1 MTELIIIS
9 QQNFAN
15 PLQFA
20 ANIPQQSKVLIQN
33 IFFITKP

>member
-20 ANIPQQSKVLIQN
+20 ANIPQQSKPFLYNKTLTSIL
-33 IFFITKP
+33 